1 MTLKQI
7 VDETKFW
14 LGKERCSIGAS
25 GDEATEKLVECARR
39 TLEKIALE
47 YAPLVDVATVVASGG
62 KFTVSALPKRAIAIK
77 KVSKDGETIAFR
89 CLGDVCEVAENG
101 ALDVEYHHFPRRA
114 EWEDECEVAPSVS
127 AKSVALGVAAEYCA
141 IEGMPDLAEDFGKRF
156 FEDMRA
162 ATRVRR
168 EVRLPGRLWL

>member
-1 MTLKQI
+1 MTLKRI
-7 VDETKFW
+7 VNEAKFW
-14 LGKERCSIGAS
+14 LGRADCSDGV
-25 GDEATEKLVECARR
+25 GDEHTRKLVECARR

-62 KFTVSALPKRAIAIK
+62 KFAVSALPKRAIAIK

-114 EWEDECEVAPSVS
+114 KWEDECEVAPSVS